1 MSEINI
7 TVQLTNNENIVKFI
21 TNSFLTQA
29 KSYEFTSIDEAKQ
42 SPIAQEL
49 FYLPFVKT
57 IYISQNFIAIEKFS
71 TDLTQLKW
79 EDVQNEVAET
89 IEKYLSAGK
98 PVIEVPEEDEKNPK
112 KIPITIYAESTPNP
126 EVLKFVANKSIANTM
141 YEFKTKSDATH
152 APLANELFN
161 FPFVK
166 EVFINNNYVSVTKQ
180 NGYEWQEFS
189 NELRDF
195 IKIYI
200 ESGKIIFKDEIL
212 QKEEQTNK
220 LTEERE
226 YSDID
231 KEIISILN
239 EYVRPAVEADGGNIA
254 FDSYIESTK
263 TVKVILQGACSGCP
277 SSTVTLK
284 NGIEAMLTEM
294 LNGKVTTVE
303 AING

>member
-141 YEFKTKSDATH
+141 YEFKTKSDATF

-220 LTEERE
+220 LIEERE

>member
-21 TNSFLTQA
+21 ANSFLTQA
-29 KSYEFTSIDEAKQ
+29 KSYEFTSIDQAKQ

-98 PVIEVPEEDEKNPK
+98 PVIEVPEKDEKNPK

-141 YEFKTKSDATH
+141 YEFKTKSDATF

-195 IKIYI
+195 IKTYI

-220 LTEERE
+220 LIEERE
-226 YSDID
+226 YSEID